1 MATVLG
7 RPAGPTAGITTEDL
21 LEQLRTGIADLASS
35 EAWVAWLCAARKF
48 HRYSFSNQ
56 LLIALQR
63 PDATQVGGYRK
74 WQQFGRQV
82 RKGEKGIAIIAPCVH
97 KVRGTTVDGDRQDE
111 TDVRVTGFTCAH
123 VFDIAQTD
131 GDPLPEICTQL
142 LGDDPVDAFH
152 MLETAARALDFT
164 VDVVPLSDS
173 LNGDCNHAIHRIR
186 VSADVSPMQRVK
198 TLSHEIAH
206 AWLHGPDRVPADM
219 PRGVKEL
226 EAESVAYIVCQ
237 EFGIDSSQY
246 TFGYVAGWA
255 GDCASNAISTSAHRI
270 AQAAR
275 VILDLLEPTADRATE
290 GEA

>member
-7 RPAGPTAGITTEDL
+7 RPARPVAAVTTEDL

-56 LLIALQR
+56 LLIAIQC
-63 PDATQVGGYRK
+63 PDATHVAGYRA
-74 WQQFGRQV
+74 WQGLGRQV
-82 RKGEKGIAIIAPCVH
+82 RKGEKGITIIAPCVH
-97 KVRGTTVDGDRQDE
+97 KVRGAAADGDTADE
-111 TDVRVTGFTCAH
+111 INVRITSFKCTR

-142 LGDDPVDAFH
+142 LGDDPVGAFH
-152 MLETAARALDFT
+152 MLEAAATALDFT
-164 VDVVPLSDS
+164 VDRVPLSGS
-173 LNGDCNHAIHRIR
+173 LSGDCDHITHRIR

-198 TLSHEIAH
+198 TLSHELAH
-206 AWLHGPDRVPADM
+206 TWLHAPDRVPADM

-246 TFGYVAGWA
+246 TFGYVAGWV
-255 GDCASNAISTSAHRI
+255 GSGASNAISTSAQRI

-275 VILDLLEPTADRATE
+275 VILDLLQPTVERVTE
-290 GEA
+290 GAA